1 MFSDLGSIQ
10 AVRFWRRDS
19 LFCEKATAIA
29 TEHPTDGFA
38 FLGKSESV
46 HNDKKSNTEWCW
58 TFCGVFELN
67 VH

>member
-1 MFSDLGSIQ
+1 MFSAWQYTSCKILEEGFI
-10 AVRFWRRDS
+10 
-19 LFCEKATAIA
+19 FCEKATAIA